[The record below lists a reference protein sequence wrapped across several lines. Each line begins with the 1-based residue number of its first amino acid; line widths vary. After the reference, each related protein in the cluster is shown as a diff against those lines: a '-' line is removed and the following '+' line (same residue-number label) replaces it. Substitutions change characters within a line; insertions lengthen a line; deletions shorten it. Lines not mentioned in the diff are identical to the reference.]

1 MNRFCYRPINTFTGS
16 LVCLLIL
23 LFVTVLSPERM
34 NAQSP
39 RLEVSEDLSES
50 RDMQGCFLA
59 AANAARL
66 EDLDGFLIHFT
77 ADAQKKLRRR
87 TAMLFVQHEFT
98 LEVLD
103 CHVIDCSNPKGAL
116 AVKYRAGPL
125 GQSVDVVAI
134 LTMNYENG
142 YWKIRH
148 EKVEIVQPSTP
159 TCSPSRSSYL
169 GGTDIAMR

>member
-16 LVCLLIL
+16 LVCLLVL

-98 LEVLD
+98 L
-103 CHVIDCSNPKGAL
+103 
-116 AVKYRAGPL
+116 
-125 GQSVDVVAI
+125 
-134 LTMNYENG
+134 
-142 YWKIRH
+142 
-148 EKVEIVQPSTP
+148 VQIQKEH
-159 TCSPSRSSYL
+159 SPSNIEPVLWVNQWMLLRY
-169 GGTDIAMR
+169 